1 MSGVLERAMP
11 LDQVDPEEVE
21 TTTPADQDKGRGL
34 APKKPRPAKRV
45 TGRTIY
51 IPDDVWERI
60 IVQSHRRNR
69 TMSEYVV
76 SILER
81 QVPDHRV
88 VRGSEESAA

>member
-1 MSGVLERAMP
+1 MP
-11 LDQVDPEEVE
+11 LDQVETDEVE

-34 APKKPRPAKRV
+34 ASKKPRPAKRV
-45 TGRTIY
+45 TGRTVY

-60 IVQSHRRNR
+60 IVQSHRRNK
-69 TMSEYVV
+69 TFSEYIT

-88 VRGSEESAA
+88 MRGADESAA